1 MSFRTNRRKF
11 LGNSLG
17 AGLGVTILPS
27 ITSAK
32 SPNGKIQHASIGI
45 GGMGMGD
52 LRQINSHPNVEIV
65 ALCDVDANRLA
76 SAAKSFP
83 HARRYQDWREL
94 LEKEGDKIDSVN
106 VSTPDHAHA
115 SITLSAINR
124 GKNVYCQKPLTHDV
138 FEARKIA
145 EAAAKA
151 EAVTQMGIQVNA
163 TVGYRRAVKMIRD
176 GAIGKVKQIY
186 AWSNKPAGNYRP
198 TGPRPKGVD
207 PVPANLDW
215 DAWLGTAPV
224 RPYKQGVYHSR
235 WWRGW
240 QDFGVGWLG
249 DMGCHIVDT
258 PYLALRLGSPI
269 SISAQVEPAWRDTPS
284 RRTETWP
291 TWQVVRYTFAGNEL
305 TAGKTIEMIWS
316 DGNKYPPDQ
325 VRQHIDGQAFP
336 KQGSLFLGEDGS
348 MLLPHA
354 GNTNP
359 LLFPSK
365 KFKGHPYPEIAPR
378 NHYHHWVDACLGKTK
393 TGAGFDYAGPLTEV
407 ILLGTVALRCPDEEL
422 AWNTEQMKVT
432 NSPKANQYVRRRY
445 REGWTVPGL

>member
-1 MSFRTNRRKF
+1 
-11 LGNSLG
+11 
-17 AGLGVTILPS
+17 
-27 ITSAK
+27 
-32 SPNGKIQHASIGI
+32 
-45 GGMGMGD
+45 MGMGD

-215 DAWLGTAPV
+215 DAWLGTAPDTTLRTEPV
-224 RPYKQGVYHSR
+224 SPSGMSCPSMPTRMCF
-235 WWRGW
+235 WRLTSPLSSIVSPLITFISV
-240 QDFGVGWLG
+240 DF
-249 DMGCHIVDT
+249 
-258 PYLALRLGSPI
+258 PAPLR
-269 SISAQVEPAWRDTPS
+269 PS
-284 RRTETWP
+284 RQRRSP
-291 TWQVVRYTFAGNEL
+291 TL
-305 TAGKTIEMIWS
+305 I
-316 DGNKYPPDQ
+316 
-325 VRQHIDGQAFP
+325 
-336 KQGSLFLGEDGS
+336 
-348 MLLPHA
+348 
-354 GNTNP
+354 
-359 LLFPSK
+359 
-365 KFKGHPYPEIAPR
+365 
-378 NHYHHWVDACLGKTK
+378 
-393 TGAGFDYAGPLTEV
+393 
-407 ILLGTVALRCPDEEL
+407 
-422 AWNTEQMKVT
+422 
-432 NSPKANQYVRRRY
+432 
-445 REGWTVPGL
+445 